1 MELSGSTIYSFPF
14 KKLRIIPFDYY
25 CGDLNMAIDYYF
37 SEQMTRINEPVLR
50 FYGWDPFCLSL
61 GRHQDANIVN
71 ITKLISD
78 GFNIVRRPTGGSAI
92 FHSDELTYSIVI
104 PKKLMHHKEL
114 YLMMHQI
121 LYRTLRKLEYNVEFH
136 AQYDTENYLK
146 KGNATLICF
155 NRSAYTEIKYNG
167 KKLVGS
173 AQKIFSNSIL
183 QHGSILLD
191 NTQNRI
197 VEYFGKKADLQRKS
211 LDYLLKHSTFLH
223 QISDKKM
230 DQEKLSISIIEILK
244 ESLKIYQKPLSNE
257 EIQQAKKYCSEFT
270 IKNIN

>member
-25 CGDLNMAIDYYF
+25 RGDLNMAIDYYF
-37 SEQMTRINEPVLR
+37 SEQMIQRNEPVLR

-61 GRHQDANIVN
+61 GRHQDANNVN
-71 ITKLISD
+71 IKKLISD

-104 PKKLMHHKEL
+104 PKKLIHHKEL
-114 YLMMHQI
+114 YFMMHQI
-121 LYRTLRKLEYNVEFH
+121 LYRTLKKLGYNVEYH
-136 AQYDTENYLK
+136 AQLDTENYLK
-146 KGNATLICF
+146 KGHATFICF
-155 NRSAYTEIKYNG
+155 NRSAYTEIKYKG

-183 QHGSILLD
+183 QHGSILID

-197 VEYFGKKADLQRKS
+197 VEYFGNKADLHKKR
-211 LDYLLKHSTFLH
+211 LDYLSKHSTFLH

-230 DQEKLSISIIEILK
+230 DQEKLSINVIKILK
-244 ESLKIYQKPLSNE
+244 ESLEIYKKPLSNK
-257 EIQQAKKYCSEFT
+257 EIQQAEKYCSEFT